1 MEAGLAVAGYT
12 TQAHFLLGSG
22 LMEMAAASNPD
33 DTRQHLQLT
42 QQVKK
47 LTLPSEMGE
56 LFKVIA
62 LTRGI
67 DMPLAGFSF
76 QDQRGRL

>member
-1 MEAGLAVAGYT
+1 
-12 TQAHFLLGSG
+12 
-22 LMEMAAASNPD
+22 MEMAAASNPD
-33 DTRQHLQLT
+33 DTRQHLALT